1 MAETTLATA
10 SRVQKWNADFFTEY
24 VRDNAFFP
32 YMGTVSKNVLSPIV
46 VDRTLVSAG
55 QTVNLPLVTRL
66 KGNGVQGNAQL
77 TSNEEALGNFNM
89 PISVEWNRNGVLVT
103 KREEHWT
110 EIDLRDAAKMV
121 LKTWAAERLR
131 DDIIIAAMAVDGS
144 SRIAGKLTSTPDA
157 AALTPLAAYT
167 AQVEA
172 TKDAWMVA
180 NSDRYL
186 FGKLVANAVSG
197 VHATALLTLDTTDDR
212 LTAAMVTLAKLRAK
226 AADPHIRP
234 FKSNSSLGREWF
246 VLFVS
251 SLGMRDLKADATIAA
266 ANREARPRDVSEN
279 PIFQDGDLI
288 YDGVIIREVPEIPVV
303 VGVGNGGSDVAPA
316 FLCGAQAVG
325 LAWGQDVQSKTQS
338 TDYEFR
344 KGVAVEEMRG
354 VAKMVYNGKQ
364 HGMLTI
370 WHSAPASA

>member
-1 MAETTLATA
+1 MAETTLVAA
-10 SRVQKWNADFFTEY
+10 SRVQKWNSDFFTEY

-32 YMGTVSKNVLSPIV
+32 YMGSVSRNALSPIV
-46 VDRTLVSAG
+46 VDRMLVSAG
-55 QTVNLPLVTRL
+55 QTVNIPLITRL
-66 KGNGVQGNAQL
+66 KGKGVQGNNQL
-77 TSNEEALGNFNM
+77 TGNEEALGNYNM
-89 PISVEWNRNGVLVT
+89 PISVEWNRNAVLVT

-110 EIDLRDAAKMV
+110 EMDLRNAAKLV
-121 LKTWAAERLR
+121 LKNWAAETLR
-131 DDIIIAAMAVDGS
+131 DDIIISCMAVDGT
-144 SRIAGKLTSTPDA
+144 SRLAGKPTSTPDGVS
-157 AALTPLAAYT
+157 LTPLEAYT
-167 AQVEA
+167 AQSEA
-172 TKDAWMVA
+172 SKNAWMVA

-197 VHATALLTLDTTDDR
+197 IHATALLTLDTTDDK
-212 LTAAMVTLAKLRAK
+212 LTAAMLTLAKIRAK
-226 AADPHIRP
+226 QADPHIRP
-234 FKSNSSLGREWF
+234 FKVDSSLGREWF
-246 VLFVS
+246 VCFVS
-251 SLGMRDLKADATIAA
+251 SLGMRDLKQDTAIVS

-303 VGVGNGGSDVAPA
+303 AGVGNGGSDVAPA
-316 FLCGAQAVG
+316 FFCGAQAVG
-325 LAWGQDVQSKTQS
+325 MAWGQEVTSRVNE

-344 KGVAVEEMRG
+344 KGVAVEELRG

>member
-10 SRVQKWNADFFTEY
+10 SRIQKWNAEFFAEY

-32 YMGTVSKNVLSPIV
+32 YMGAVSKNVLSPIV
-46 VDRTLVSAG
+46 VDKSLVSAG

-66 KGNGVQGNAQL
+66 KGKGVQGNNQL
-77 TSNEEALGNFNM
+77 TGNEEALGNYNM
-89 PISVEWNRNGVLVT
+89 PISVEWNRNGVKVT

-110 EIDLRDAAKMV
+110 EIDLRNAAKMM
-121 LKTWAAERLR
+121 LKTWAAETLR
-131 DDIIIAAMAVDGS
+131 DDIITALMAVDGT
-144 SRIAGKLTSTPDA
+144 SRIAGKPTSTPDA
-157 AALTPLAAYT
+157 TALTPLEAYT

-172 TKDAWMVA
+172 TKNAWMVA

-212 LTAAMVTLAKLRAK
+212 LTAAMLTLAKTRAK

-234 FKSNSSLGREWF
+234 FKSDAALGREYF
-246 VLFVS
+246 VVFVS
-251 SLGMRDLKADATIAA
+251 SLGMRDLKADTTILS
-266 ANREARPRDVSEN
+266 ANREARPRDVAEN

-288 YDGVIIREVPEIPVV
+288 YDGMIIREVPEIPVV

-316 FLCGAQAVG
+316 FLCGAQSVG
-325 LAWGQDVQSKTQS
+325 VAWGQPVQSQVEDA
-338 TDYEFR
+338 DYGFR
-344 KGVAVEEMRG
+344 QGVAVEELRG
-354 VAKMVYNGKQ
+354 VAKMVFNGKQ